1 MECSQVRPCAAPR
14 RGAGETAGKPST
26 SVSQA
31 TAMVA
36 ACPRQRRLFTSTER
50 RSMVEFEDFTV
61 KLLVI
66 DQLMYAGVI
75 VPPYKYGQ
83 DWLREAR
90 GLNGDEV
97 DGLLF
102 GGELFCERIPE
113 ADQWARDLELTKEQV
128 ESVEILLFDGGNE
141 IFMLLAPSWDG
152 EDDLFDPATWRDV
165 TMARFPNLKELIYVG
180 ELEDEVRAEL
190 EEAGVAIRHL

>member
-1 MECSQVRPCAAPR
+1 
-14 RGAGETAGKPST
+14 
-26 SVSQA
+26 
-31 TAMVA
+31 
-36 ACPRQRRLFTSTER
+36 
-50 RSMVEFEDFTV
+50 MVEFEDFTI

-102 GGELFCERIPE
+102 GGELFCKRIPE

-128 ESVEILLFDGGNE
+128 ESVEVLLFDGGNE

-180 ELEDEVRAEL
+180 ELEDEVRSEL